1 MDSIVLIRD
10 LHATF
15 ARHELAARVTAYDTV
30 MARAAAQDD

>member
-15 ARHELAARVTAYDTV
+15 ARHEVAARVTAYDTV
-30 MARAAAQDD
+30 MARAATEDD